1 MKKEQLLFKGYH
13 YPMESYWDNHHNRGF
28 TQLSLD
34 LSSNC
39 NYHCDWCFNKELL
52 NKDNSDL
59 LNLTRKKLLLEE
71 SIELGA
77 KTLVIPGTGEP
88 TLDPDFYPLI
98 EHAYGLD
105 MISVVYSNLTGNLDK
120 DRISQLHE
128 QNVSIGIKLDSLK
141 PEYFARRY
149 HVTEKLFDR
158 YMNNLN
164 SIVSAY
170 KDSKEHTSQGTVY
183 QAIANMVLTHENKEE
198 LPEISGFCKKKDLP
212 LFVRPVKPVTWAKN
226 NPATWREIGN
236 KTGEYTPDKE
246 LVKLAHEYNTLFS
259 PSSTLENHCAIYSF
273 GLTVKNNGDIQIC
286 PDHHDSRG
294 EFGNIADVDMQ
305 EVMKQLNS
313 SRIIKPG
320 FCIMLPDI
328 EHKF

>member
-13 YPMESYWDNHHNRGF
+13 YPMESYWDNHDKGGF

-39 NYHCDWCFNKELL
+39 NYRCDWCFNKELL
-52 NKDNSDL
+52 NKDKSDL
-59 LNLTRKKLLLEE
+59 LSLTRKKLLLEE

-88 TLDPDFYPLI
+88 TLDHDFYLLV
-98 EHAYGLD
+98 ESAHSLG
-105 MISVVYSNLTGNLDK
+105 MISVVYSNLTGNLD
-120 DRISQLHE
+120 REGINQLHE
-128 QNVSIGIKLDSLK
+128 QDVSIGIKLDSLK
-141 PEYFARRY
+141 PEYFSRRY
-149 HVTEKLFDR
+149 HVNERLFDK
-158 YMNNLN
+158 YMDNLN

-198 LPEISGFCKKKDLP
+198 LPEISGFCKKNDLP

-226 NPATWREIGN
+226 DSETWKEIGN
-236 KTGEYTPDKE
+236 ETGEYTPNNE
-246 LVKLAHEYNTLFS
+246 LVNLAHECNTLFS

-273 GLTVKNNGDIQIC
+273 GLTIKNNGDIQIC

-294 EFGNIADVDMQ
+294 RFGNIRDVGLK

-313 SRIIKPG
+313 SRTIKPG